1 MKYFFLLLSLTIFSC
16 SAQKKDCSKFKTGTF
31 KYPSNDS
38 SFVITRNDSIQIEFN
53 EKTNLKMVGDIEWL
67 SDCQYTLTY
76 IEVNNPKAK
85 SLVGVK
91 FTVDITSTSEDSY
104 KYHAYNNDKEI
115 NGEII
120 KTKNSH
126 KL

>member
-1 MKYFFLLLSLTIFSC
+1 
-16 SAQKKDCSKFKTGTF
+16 
-31 KYPSNDS
+31 
-38 SFVITRNDSIQIEFN
+38 
-53 EKTNLKMVGDIEWL
+53 MVGAIEWL